1 MNLSLS
7 EGSDSQS
14 KGNGSTV
21 NNNDEDNDLKRNI
34 YITSYI
40 SMNPPPLPLKKAPFI
55 YNLGNV
61 AYRI

>member
-1 MNLSLS
+1 MNMSLS

-34 YITSYI
+34 YISYI
-40 SMNPPPLPLKKAPFI
+40 SMNHPPPPLKKAPFI

-61 AYRI
+61 AYRK

>member
-1 MNLSLS
+1 MSLS

-40 SMNPPPLPLKKAPFI
+40 SMNPPLPLKKAPFI
-55 YNLGNV
+55 YNLGNI